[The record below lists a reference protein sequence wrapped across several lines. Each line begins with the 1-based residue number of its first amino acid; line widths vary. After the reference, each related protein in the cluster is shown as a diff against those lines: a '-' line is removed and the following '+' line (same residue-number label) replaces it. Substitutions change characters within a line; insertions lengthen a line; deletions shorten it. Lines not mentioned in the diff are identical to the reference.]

1 MPDIS
6 KKLEMSVAFASGNA
20 QNTILVDVMHH
31 QHLFTLIFH
40 LNSFV
45 ESHLYSCST
54 YHLVAI
60 ITCMQLDA
68 KWSRGQSE
76 TSCPCFKDDFALE
89 I

>member
-1 MPDIS
+1 
-6 KKLEMSVAFASGNA
+6 MSVDFASGNA
-20 QNTILVDVMHH
+20 QNTILVEVIRR
-31 QHLFTLIFH
+31 QHLFTLGVFH

-60 ITCMQLDA
+60 AKCMKLDA
-68 KWSRGQSE
+68 KWPRGQIE
-76 TSCPCFKDDFALE
+76 TSCPCFKDGFAPE